1 MVGYKFGEF
10 SWTRKP
16 ALYKAKQL
24 KKKKKIVVKFE
35 RILEIYWSKGLLI
48 NGLLTPFNSPL
59 PSLLKKLPGY
69 SATTTRF
76 LIRRFELYQ
85 LLNSLKF
92 KSSLLH
98 PQLLKSVNIFFS
110 NLTSVNNTPAEL
122 IKYNL
127 IRLLLI
133 KSTRG
138 RSHALGKP
146 SRGQRTW
153 SNAWT
158 SYNVNKVTR
167 TFISTFQRLVMK
179 PDKKEVINYKKLQVK
194 QKVKRVA
201 VGQSSTKLNK
211 WF

>member
-1 MVGYKFGEF
+1 MNSE
-10 SWTRKP
+10 TC
-16 ALYKAKQL
+16 ALQSKAT
-24 KKKKKIVVKFE
+24 KKKKKITMKFE

-59 PSLLKKLPGY
+59 PALLRKLSGY
-69 SATTTRF
+69 STTTIYF
-76 LIRRFELYQ
+76 LIKRFELYD

-92 KSSLLH
+92 KSSFLH
-98 PQLLKSVNIFFS
+98 PQLLKSINIFFS
-110 NLTSVNNTPAEL
+110 NFTSVNNTPAEL

-153 SNAWT
+153 SNAW
-158 SYNVNKVTR
+158 SAYNVNKVTR
-167 TFISTFQRLVMK
+167 TFISTFQRLVLK